1 MARWS
6 SLPELLRDR
15 FHATVERLRSVHG
28 RHAGD
33 RCVADHFDGVNL
45 ATASH
50 LIAGGYLLHG
60 PAVAVRVAEEDEP
73 DVVQVLPLSG
83 RARSRGADHLDLADL
98 HPPLDQPGPRRVD
111 VIDHQLQALERAGG
125 HIYETFAY
133 YDRATRPRRG
143 QLHDVVAL
151 ADLGVVVDVES
162 QLLCVERFGAIHVRD
177 GDHNHLKSPVHD
189 GSSFRVV
196 DGSTTINCFTAI
208 PFVPSCDSP
217 RPYRPSSSPAAANW
231 KT

>member
-60 PAVAVRVAEEDEP
+60 PAVAVRVGEEDEP

-98 HPPLDQPGPRRVD
+98 HPALDKPDTSRAD

-125 HIYETFAY
+125 HVHDALSY

-143 QLHDVVAL
+143 QLHDAELL
-151 ADLGVVVDVES
+151 ADLGVVVDVEP
-162 QLLCVERFGAIHVRD
+162 QLLGVERFGAVHVRD
-177 GDHNHLKSPVHD
+177 GDHHHLERPVHD
-189 GSSFRVV
+189 GPSFLVV
-196 DGSTTINCFTAI
+196 DVFATINCSTST
-208 PFVPSCDSP
+208 PFVPSCVSP
-217 RPYRPSSSPAAANW
+217 RSYRPSSPPATAS
-231 KT
+231 